1 MAELFG
7 REDGVS
13 HGRGGSMHM
22 FDLENRFMGGYG
34 IVGGNLPLAAGM
46 ALASDYQGTD
56 EVTVCVFGDGAS
68 NQGTFGETL
77 NLAALWKLP
86 VVFMVTNNQFGMGTA
101 LERHSAQTDLHR
113 RGDGFGVPGMRCD
126 GMDVVD
132 TYEVMREA
140 IRRAREERQPILVEA
155 ITYRFRG
162 HSMADPEE
170 YRTKEQVAEWRK
182 RDPITSSPT
191 GSGAP
196 RRRRGRAVRR
206 GGGQARR
213 RGGRVRRQ
221 ATFPP
226 PESLYDHIYVLGDQ
240 VKGWYS
246 VDERSAGVHRGEDER
261 SLAEAERGPED
272 EYRRAVEA
280 AGEEAS
286 SPPTRRRRDEAAS
299 SVAVMRYREALN
311 QALREE
317 MQRDER
323 VFLMGEDIGVF
334 NGAFK
339 VTAGLL
345 EEFGE
350 KRVRDTPISENTIV
364 GMGVGAAMTGL
375 RPVVELMTINFSLLA
390 MDQIVNHMATI
401 HYMFGGQAKVP
412 MVVRMPQGA
421 GHQLGPTHSHCLE
434 ALYLHVPGM
443 LRRRPVHR
451 RRREGPAEGGDPRR
465 QPGRLHR
472 ARVPLRP
479 ARRRARRRRPRAS
492 TSGRRR
498 SAARAATSRSS
509 ASRAMALTALKA
521 ADILAEE
528 HEVEAEVI
536 DPRTLRPLDLDTIL
550 ESVRKTNRAVIV
562 EEGWPHGGVGGNLA
576 ALIQE
581 QAFDHLDAPVA
592 RVTGADLP
600 MPYSK
605 PLEQIAYPH
614 EPQVVEAVLATFR
627 DL

>member
-1 MAELFG
+1 M
-7 REDGVS
+7 
-13 HGRGGSMHM
+13 
-22 FDLENRFMGGYG
+22 
-34 IVGGNLPLAAGM
+34 
-46 ALASDYQGTD
+46 T
-56 EVTVCVFGDGAS
+56 
-68 NQGTFGETL
+68 
-77 NLAALWKLP
+77 
-86 VVFMVTNNQFGMGTA
+86 
-101 LERHSAQTDLHR
+101 
-113 RGDGFGVPGMRCD
+113 
-126 GMDVVD
+126 

-182 RDPITSSPT
+182 RDPINAFADRLVGEGVLEEGEPERMDEATVKRVDEAVAFADGSP
-191 GSGAP
+191 
-196 RRRRGRAVRR
+196 
-206 GGGQARR
+206 
-213 RGGRVRRQ
+213 
-221 ATFPP
+221 FPP

-246 VDERSAGVHRGEDER
+246 VDERSAGVHKGEDER
-261 SLAEAERGPED
+261 ALAEAERGPD
-272 EYRRAVEA
+272 GRLPRGGRGGRAR
-280 AGEEAS
+280 G
-286 SPPTRRRRDEAAS
+286 RRREKPADEAQAEDDDAERGRGELM
-299 SVAVMRYREALN
+299 AVMRYREALN

-412 MVVRMPQGA
+412 MVIRMPQGA

-443 LRRRPVHR
+443 LL
-451 RRREGPAEGGDPRR
+451 A
-465 QPGRLHR
+465 
-472 ARVPLRP
+472 VP
-479 ARRRARRRRPRAS
+479 S
-492 TSGRRR
+492 T
-498 SAARAATSRSS
+498 AADAKG
-509 ASRAMALTALKA
+509 LLKA
-521 ADILAEE
+521 AIRDDNPVVFIE
-528 HEVEAEVI
+528 HEYLYGQRGDVPDDDDHVVDFGQAAITREGDDV
-536 DPRTLRPLDLDTIL
+536 TIVGI
-550 ESVRKTNRAVIV
+550 SRMAVT
-562 EEGWPHGGVGGNLA
+562 A
-576 ALIQE
+576 
-581 QAFDHLDAPVA
+581 
-592 RVTGADLP
+592 
-600 MPYSK
+600 
-605 PLEQIAYPH
+605 
-614 EPQVVEAVLATFR
+614 
-627 DL
+627 